1 MSCPG
6 LPVPS
11 VNVGKWH
18 RILDCLSGVQ
28 IIARGVAPSYIA
40 VILSRGLIKVRKSM
54 PSVIDEQSLVGHVPF
69 AQKELAHPVA
79 KLRHSWV
86 LHSFHCLEIGCE
98 ARLERLQVS
107 PDARQLVP
115 PARIA
120 RLTN

>member
-11 VNVGKWH
+11 INVGKRH
-18 RILDCLSGVQ
+18 RILNCLSRVQ

-40 VILSRGLIKVRKSM
+40 IILSRGLIKVRKSM
-54 PSVIDEQSLVGHVPF
+54 ASVIDEQPLIELIPF

-79 KLRHSWV
+79 KLRYSWV
-86 LHSFHCLEIGCE
+86 FHSFDCLEIRCE
-98 ARLERLQVS
+98 ALLEGCQIIL
-107 PDARQLVP
+107 DARQPVP
-115 PARIA
+115 AARIA

>member
-11 VNVGKWH
+11 INVGKRH
-18 RILDCLSGVQ
+18 RLLDCLSRVQ
-28 IIARGVAPSYIA
+28 IIAWGVAPGYIA

-54 PSVIDEQSLVGHVPF
+54 ASVIDEQPLVGHVPF
-69 AQKELAHPVA
+69 AQKELAHPIA

-98 ARLERLQVS
+98 ARFKRLQIS

-115 PARIA
+115 PASIV